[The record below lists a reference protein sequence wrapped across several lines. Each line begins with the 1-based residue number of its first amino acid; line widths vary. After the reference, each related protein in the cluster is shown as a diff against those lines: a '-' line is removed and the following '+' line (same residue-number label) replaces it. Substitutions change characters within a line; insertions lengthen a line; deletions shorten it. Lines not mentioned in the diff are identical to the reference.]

1 MVFGFFSRAAAQRA
15 GPTRRVRPPLAGR
28 AARAAIGCRWACF
41 QPERDERGK
50 RGGPVP
56 SHTGTAPCPPAPHPS
71 DAGPTAERA
80 CQRVGS
86 PQILVPRLCLLRGMR
101 DSELSGVVCSQ
112 MVRNYIKCQWP
123 KHQVKDPIA
132 LHKKRKQARCKKA
145 TLNRKTWAVKSKR
158 EGDIV
163 HADANR
169 RGGDCISKRR
179 VNFGTRTARGIQAG
193 HFTIFRRADPARRRH
208 S

>member
-1 MVFGFFSRAAAQRA
+1 MVFGFFSRGACAPR
-15 GPTRRVRPPLAGR
+15 RRVGQPGLLSGV
-28 AARAAIGCRWACF
+28 IGGRWACF

-56 SHTGTAPCPPAPHPS
+56 SHTGTAPQVS

-132 LHKKRKQARCKKA
+132 LHKKRKQTRCKKA
-145 TLNRKTWAVKSKR
+145 TLNGKTWAVKSKR

-169 RGGDCISKRR
+169 RGSDCISKRR

-193 HFTIFRRADPARRRH
+193 HFIIFRRADPARRRH